1 MRLPFARIL
10 GVAAVVLAM
19 LALAGCSDI
28 LPRNSSM
35 KAVQPLK
42 QATQNRLAEMGATP
56 GSAMMIRVFK
66 QTNEFEVW
74 KQTKAGAFKLY
85 KTYAICAWSG
95 VLGPKIKE
103 GDRQA
108 PEGFYNITPAQL
120 NPNSNYYLSFNTG
133 FPNKFDRAWGR
144 TGANLMVH
152 GDCSSAGCYSMTD
165 ESVAEIYALARESFN
180 AGNAVIQ
187 MQIFP
192 FRMTPQNLALV
203 ADNPNLPFWMDI
215 KEGYDRFEL
224 SKTPPSWDVCEKK
237 YVFDLKGPTGEALD
251 AQAACP
257 ARGADV
263 LLASLSAKEAA
274 DDAQFKTLAQQM
286 ADRKAKDA
294 AAEQAAADEKAAA
307 KARGEA
313 IGGFLGGILGGGD
326 AQGAQPATGDTTVV
340 APTPMP
346 APTGA

>member
-1 MRLPFARIL
+1 MICGA
-10 GVAAVVLAM
+10 
-19 LALAGCSDI
+19 LALSGCSDI
-28 LPRNSSM
+28 LPRNSTL

-42 QATQNRLAEMGATP
+42 QSTQNRLAEIGASP
-56 GSAMMIRVFK
+56 GSAMMIRIFK
-66 QTNEFEVW
+66 QTSEFEVW
-74 KQTKAGAFKLY
+74 KQTKAGPFKLY

-95 VLGPKIKE
+95 TLGPKVKE

-180 AGNAVIQ
+180 AGNTVIQ

-192 FRMTPQNLALV
+192 FRMTPQNLSLV
-203 ADNPNLPFWMDI
+203 AGNPNMPFWMDI

-224 SKTPPSWDVCEKK
+224 SKTPPAWDVCEKK
-237 YVFDLKGPTGEALD
+237 YVFDLNGGTTPLD
-251 AQAACP
+251 ATAACP
-257 ARGADV
+257 ARGNDV
-263 LLASLSAKEAA
+263 LMASLSAKEAA
-274 DDAQFKTLAQQM
+274 DNLQLQTLVQQI
-286 ADRKAKDA
+286 ADRNAKTAAEKQAEADAEA
-294 AAEQAAADEKAAA
+294 AAR
-307 KARGEA
+307 ARGQA
-313 IGGFLGGILGGGD
+313 IGGFMSGLLGSGD
-326 AQGAQPATGDTTVV
+326 AQSAQPAGQSAVV

-346 APTGA
+346 APRGT

>member
-1 MRLPFARIL
+1 MLCGAL
-10 GVAAVVLAM
+10 SLAA
-19 LALAGCSDI
+19 CSDI
-28 LPRNSSM
+28 LPRNSTL

-42 QATQNRLAEMGATP
+42 QATQNRLAEIGSSP
-56 GSAMMIRVFK
+56 GSAMLIRIFK
-66 QTNEFEVW
+66 QSNEFEVW
-74 KQTKAGAFKLY
+74 KQTKAGPFKLY
-85 KTYAICAWSG
+85 KSYAICAWSG
-95 VLGPKIKE
+95 VLGPKVVE

-108 PEGFYNITPAQL
+108 PEGFYNITPAQM

-152 GDCSSAGCYSMTD
+152 GDCSSSGCYSMTD

-180 AGNAVIQ
+180 AGNAVVQ

-224 SKTPPSWDVCEKK
+224 SKTPPNWDVCEKK
-237 YVFDLKGPTGEALD
+237 YVFELKSADGTPLEP
-251 AQAACP
+251 QAACP
-257 ARGADV
+257 ARGPDV
-263 LLASLSAKEAA
+263 LLAALSAKEAA
-274 DDAQFKTLAQQM
+274 DDAQFKTLAQQI
-286 ADRKAKDA
+286 ADRNAKTAAEQQADA
-294 AAEQAAADEKAAA
+294 AAKAAA
-307 KARGEA
+307 KARGRA
-313 IGGFLGGILGGGD
+313 IGGFMSGLFGGGS
-326 AQGAQPATGDTTVV
+326 AQGAQPASSSSTVV

-346 APTGA
+346 APKWS